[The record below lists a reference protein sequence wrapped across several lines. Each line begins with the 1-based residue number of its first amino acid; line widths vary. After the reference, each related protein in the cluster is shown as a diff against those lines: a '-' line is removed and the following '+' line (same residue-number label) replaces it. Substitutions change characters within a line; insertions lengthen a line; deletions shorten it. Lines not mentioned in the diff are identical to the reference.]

1 MKIGID
7 ARMYGKTQSGIGNY
21 IKQITERIFE
31 LDKNNDYYL
40 FLLEPVYTQYKEPH
54 QKIHKVKVTSPWYS
68 YGEQTKFLYD
78 LLKYNLDLVHFPHFN
93 APILYP
99 FKRITTIHDIT
110 PRFFPGHKQKSA
122 WHKLAYNLT
131 IKSSLALARKIIAIS
146 EWTKA
151 DLIKYYRQN
160 PQKIEVTYLGV
171 EPQFKVIENY
181 AKIKEVKDKY
191 GISKPYLFFVGVW
204 RNHKNI
210 ESLVKTFE
218 IIKKHSQFDMQLVIA
233 GQEDPVYPKIR
244 ETIDNSPFKNDVIT
258 PGFISDNDLP
268 LFYNGAALFV
278 LPSFYEGFGLIGLE
292 AMACGLP
299 VVSANSTCLPE
310 VYGEAATYFDPKN
323 IEEMAEKI
331 MAVLNSYS
339 LQAELKNKGF
349 EQIRKYSWDKTARQT
364 LQIYKNILRQ

>member
-7 ARMYGKTQSGIGNY
+7 ARMYGKSQSGIGNY
-21 IKQITERIFE
+21 IKQITDRIFK

-40 FLLEPVYTQYKEPH
+40 FLLEPIYSQYKEPCE
-54 QKIHKVKVTSPWYS
+54 KIHKVKVTSAWYS
-68 YGEQTKFLYD
+68 YGEQTKFLFD
-78 LLKYNLDLVHFPHFN
+78 LLKYRLDLVHFPHFN

-99 FKRITTIHDIT
+99 LKRLTTIHDIT
-110 PRFFPGHKQKSA
+110 PRFFPGHKQKSI

-131 IKSSLALARKIIAIS
+131 IRASLALSHKIIAIS
-146 EWTKA
+146 ESTKA
-151 DLIKYYRQN
+151 DLVKYFSQN

-191 GISKPYLFFVGVW
+191 KITKPYLLFVGVW

-210 ESLVKTFE
+210 EGLVKAFE
-218 IIKKHSQFDMQLVIA
+218 IIKKHENFDMQLVIA
-233 GQEDPVYPKIR
+233 GQEDPAYPRIKQ
-244 ETIDNSPFKNDVIT
+244 TIVGSPFKNDIIA
-258 PGFISDNDLP
+258 PGFISDEDLP
-268 LFYNGAALFV
+268 LLYNGATLFV

-299 VVSANSTCLPE
+299 VVSSNATCLPE
-310 VYGEAATYFDPKN
+310 IYGKAAIYFDPKN

-331 MAVLNSYS
+331 LTVLNSHP

-349 EQIRKYSWDKTARQT
+349 EQVKKYSWDKTALQT
-364 LQIYKNILRQ
+364 LQIYKNILGQ